1 VDNTSN
7 IIIVDDTEDVNSTI
21 NQCIELFDLRK
32 EIIELRK
39 ELGQKKSFRTKEDHQ
54 LSVFP
59 HR

>member
-32 EIIELRK
+32 ELIELRK
-39 ELGQKKSFRTKEDHQ
+39 ELGQKKALEPKKIIG
-54 LSVFP
+54 
-59 HR
+59 